1 MIMGAEA
8 SQPVIELDDR
18 GVALLRSWAHPCTH
32 FGVIMQSDGSIVLH
46 PMSALEADL
55 WRSGLVNQI
64 ISSFGRPERMIRA
77 KPDKL

>member
-1 MIMGAEA
+1 MIMGTEA

-18 GVALLRSWAHPCTH
+18 GMALLRSWARPCTH
-32 FGVIMQSDGSIVLH
+32 FAVIRQSDGSMVLH

-55 WRSGLVNQI
+55 WRSRLVDQI
-64 ISSFGRPERMIRA
+64 IDSFAHPERMIRV